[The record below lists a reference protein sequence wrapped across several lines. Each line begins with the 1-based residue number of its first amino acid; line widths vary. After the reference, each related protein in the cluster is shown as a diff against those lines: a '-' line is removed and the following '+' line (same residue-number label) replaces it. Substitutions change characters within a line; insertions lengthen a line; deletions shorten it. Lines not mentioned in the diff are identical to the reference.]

1 MPLLFA
7 TSFLNLLIYEC
18 TVIPFENALVKENAP
33 PQKTPQGMHKN
44 FENASGYF
52 LFFYF
57 FRAPLPLSSPRGV
70 IFSAIVL
77 AAPRGVIQGIHSG
90 NIVVVAA
97 AVVFAAVVFICSN

>member
-1 MPLLFA
+1 MFHFIGLSCRNERL
-7 TSFLNLLIYEC
+7 
-18 TVIPFENALVKENAP
+18 TVISFENAPV
-33 PQKTPQGMHKN
+33 H
-44 FENASGYF
+44 ENASPPKKHRRGCTKTLRKPRGI
-52 LFFYF
+52 LFFC
-57 FRAPLPLSSPRGV
+57 APLPLSSPRGV